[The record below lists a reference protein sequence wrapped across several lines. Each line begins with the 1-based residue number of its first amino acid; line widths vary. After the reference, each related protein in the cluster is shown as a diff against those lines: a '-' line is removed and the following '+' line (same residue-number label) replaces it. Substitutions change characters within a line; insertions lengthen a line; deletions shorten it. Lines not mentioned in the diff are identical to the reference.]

1 MRQITLLNE
10 KHAHKLKP
18 QPEEED
24 TFVINPQS
32 QPFHLPKVILLKNSL
47 GSELTPEEQAL
58 RMKHLRFKFRMKQKL
73 HGRHRRGIRS
83 LDLLDPVQLEANMQ
97 ALYTRVRSKRG
108 RAALNRLESEYVRCK
123 KQTQEDCMATFMRMY
138 EMAKEITEKMDKMQ
152 EIIKGQID
160 SASHESHGFE
170 PYAPAKKTKTTEA
183 PPLEV
188 TTPISSTE
196 ATQKPAKITRIKI
209 KPSKISWI
217 IDGHGHDE
225 QDAYAEN
232 TPRVASTT
240 GKPNATTVE
249 STTVAVTTESGTTDS
264 ASNTSTT
271 KSATSSSS
279 WSALTTEE
287 PDLDTIADN
296 ITWILDRFDKPK
308 EIVPTTEGTL
318 LKTTSRKQTT
328 TGATTVTVRATTV
341 IVTTDGPGF
350 SSADLQG
357 TTYSAVTSDLHTDR
371 ATTDAPLFTAADLQK
386 TTLPSID
393 VHTDPH
399 TQQSSTTT
407 TELPAATTHSQDSSK
422 ATTELP
428 TATTHS
434 QESSKL
440 TTELP
445 IVPTTTE
452 LSTVAPE
459 TLTTTLPPENNTLP
473 HKLMHESIQDTG
485 TTAADSLNLLSTT
498 TELVDTTT
506 VITKLKPL
514 KYSWIIDGSDDSSE
528 SNTTTQATTTKLN
541 TESTTLPTTTQSN
554 PDSTTLPTT
563 TQATADSTTTTNQPL
578 DTTHAVHPLDNPSSR
593 ENMLETSEEV
603 HEKPSKEHSESTT
616 VTGNESTTTKTTT
629 SVEELKHHK
638 ESTTVE
644 ATTSVIDATTN
655 QPKKDTTVE
664 ATTIAADPL
673 PLHHNESSTTKATTP
688 SVYDRTHWL
697 QQFEQQASADQEE
710 LIETFGT
717 DMDAMSLQ
725 QMGPKLNPVSGQTLN
740 GE

>member
-1 MRQITLLNE
+1 MISP
-10 KHAHKLKP
+10 H
-18 QPEEED
+18 
-24 TFVINPQS
+24 S
-32 QPFHLPKVILLKNSL
+32 QPFQLPKVIMLKNSI
-47 GSELTPEEQAL
+47 GSELTPDEQAL

-73 HGRHRRGIRS
+73 HGRHRRSIRS
-83 LDLLDPVQLEANMQ
+83 QDLLDPVQLEANMQ

-108 RAALNRLESEYVRCK
+108 RAALNRLETEYVRCK

-160 SASHESHGFE
+160 SASHESHSFE
-170 PYAPAKKTKTTEA
+170 PYAPAKKTKTTDAQSLEA
-183 PPLEV
+183 

-196 ATQKPAKITRIKI
+196 TTLKPVKITRVKI

-232 TPRVASTT
+232 TPRLVATT
-240 GKPNATTVE
+240 AKPNATTVE
-249 STTVAVTTESGTTDS
+249 YTTVAVTTESGTTES
-264 ASNTSTT
+264 GSNASTSTIT
-271 KSATSSSS
+271 SKSATTSIS

-308 EIVPTTEGTL
+308 EIVPTTEGTI
-318 LKTTSRKQTT
+318 LKTTSKKPTT
-328 TGATTVTVRATTV
+328 TGAAKGTTTVTVKETTAPQRETTV
-341 IVTTDGPGF
+341 IVSTDGPGF

-357 TTYSAVTSDLHTDR
+357 TTDSAVTSDLHTDR
-371 ATTDAPLFTAADLQK
+371 GTTEAIFFTSADLRETTHPTTDL
-386 TTLPSID
+386 
-393 VHTDPH
+393 HTDSH
-399 TQQSSTTT
+399 TQKSAITT
-407 TELPAATTHSQDSSK
+407 TELPTATTHFEESFKSTTELPTATTHFQDSSK

-428 TATTHS
+428 
-434 QESSKL
+434 
-440 TTELP
+440 
-445 IVPTTTE
+445 IVSTTTK
-452 LSTVAPE
+452 LSTVSTE
-459 TLTTTLPPENNTLP
+459 TLTTTLAPENDTLP
-473 HKLMHESIQDTG
+473 SKLMHEWILDVEEHAETG

-498 TELVDTTT
+498 TEAVDTTT
-506 VITKLKPL
+506 IISKLKPL

-528 SNTTTQATTTKLN
+528 SNTTTQATTIQMN
-541 TESTTLPTTTQSN
+541 TESTTLPITTTQVN
-554 PDSTTLPTT
+554 
-563 TQATADSTTTTNQPL
+563 ADTTTTTNQPL

-593 ENMLETSEEV
+593 ENMLETSEEE
-603 HEKPSKEHSESTT
+603 HEKPSKDHNESTT
-616 VTGNESTTTKTTT
+616 VTFNESTTTQTTT
-629 SVEELKHHK
+629 SVRDLKHHK

-644 ATTSVIDATTN
+644 ATTSVIDATT
-655 QPKKDTTVE
+655 KHTKEGTTTSASE
-664 ATTIAADPL
+664 PM
-673 PLHHNESSTTKATTP
+673 PLHHNESSTIRTTTNARSTTKSTTP

-740 GE
+740 GELR

>member
-1 MRQITLLNE
+1 M
-10 KHAHKLKP
+10 
-18 QPEEED
+18 
-24 TFVINPQS
+24 INPQS
-32 QPFHLPKVILLKNSL
+32 QPFQLPKVILLKNSI
-47 GSELTPEEQAL
+47 GNELTPEEQAL

-73 HGRHRRGIRS
+73 HGPHRRSIRS

-108 RAALNRLESEYVRCK
+108 RAALNRLEREYVRCK

-170 PYAPAKKTKTTEA
+170 PYAPAKKTKTTDA
-183 PPLEV
+183 PSLEV
-188 TTPISSTE
+188 ITPISTTE
-196 ATQKPAKITRIKI
+196 TTLKPAKITRVKI

-240 GKPNATTVE
+240 SKPNATTEE
-249 STTVAVTTESGTTDS
+249 STTVVVTTESGTTES
-264 ASNTSTT
+264 ASNSSTT
-271 KSATSSSS
+271 KSATTSSS

-308 EIVPTTEGTL
+308 EIVPTTEGTI
-318 LKTTSRKQTT
+318 LKTTSKKQTT
-328 TGATTVTVRATTV
+328 AGTTTVTVKDTTVMPKESTV

-350 SSADLQG
+350 SSGDLQG
-357 TTYSAVTSDLHTDR
+357 TTYSAVTTDLHTDKG
-371 ATTDAPLFTAADLQK
+371 TTDAPSFTSADLQK
-386 TTLPSID
+386 TTQPTTD
-393 VHTDPH
+393 FHTDPH
-399 TQQSSTTT
+399 TQESFITT
-407 TELPAATTHSQDSSK
+407 TELPTSTLHSLDSSK

-428 TATTHS
+428 TATSHS
-434 QESSKL
+434 QDSAKA

-459 TLTTTLPPENNTLP
+459 TLTTTLAPENNALP
-473 HKLMHESIQDTG
+473 PKPMHLSILDIEDHTETG
-485 TTAADSLNLLSTT
+485 TTTVDPLKLLSTT
-498 TELVDTTT
+498 TEIVDTTT
-506 VITKLKPL
+506 VISKLKPL
-514 KYSWIIDGSDDSSE
+514 KYSWIIDGGDDSSE
-528 SNTTTQATTTKLN
+528 STTTTQATTTKLN
-541 TESTTLPTTTQSN
+541 TE
-554 PDSTTLPTT
+554 STTLPTT

-603 HEKPSKEHSESTT
+603 HEKPQKEHSESTT
-616 VTGNESTTTKTTT
+616 VTSNESTTIKTTT
-629 SVEELKHHK
+629 SVADLKHHT

-655 QPKKDTTVE
+655 HPKKDSTVE
-664 ATTIAADPL
+664 VTTIAADPM
-673 PLHHNESSTTKATTP
+673 PLHHNESSTMRTTTSASSTTKATTP

-740 GE
+740 GK